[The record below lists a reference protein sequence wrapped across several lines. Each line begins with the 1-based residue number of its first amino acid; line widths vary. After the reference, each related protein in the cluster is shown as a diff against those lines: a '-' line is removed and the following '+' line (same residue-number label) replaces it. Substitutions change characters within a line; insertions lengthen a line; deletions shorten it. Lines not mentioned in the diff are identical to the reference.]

1 MTKTPVKI
9 GRPRAKIDPDA
20 VLALARIH
28 CTQAEIAA
36 VLGCSVDT
44 LARRFADTIKKGQDE
59 GKASLRR
66 MQYKAASDGNP
77 TMLIWLGKQLLGQHE
92 PTQEFRDLSGMTD
105 ADLEVLAAGRAPK

>member
-1 MTKTPVKI
+1 MAKI

-20 VLALARIH
+20 VLVLARIH